1 MCHLGSRARGRQVR
15 VNYYVRELYG
25 DPDEFHDAWAAPFG
39 VLAMKAPTALF
50 VHPVVEKVP
59 IARDAYFHPP
69 SLRWQPA
76 AKSPSRWGRNFEH
89 GPRQ

>member
-1 MCHLGSRARGRQVR
+1 MCHFGSRARGRQVR

-50 VHPVVEKVP
+50 VHPVVEKVWRGLP
-59 IARDAYFHPP
+59 GGTGSGMMND
-69 SLRWQPA
+69 
-76 AKSPSRWGRNFEH
+76 G
-89 GPRQ
+89 

>member
-1 MCHLGSRARGRQVR
+1 VRYRDCQVR

-39 VLAMKAPTALF
+39 VLAMKAPTAIF

-59 IARDAYFHPP
+59 KGPPLRRPNASVDTHIPPP
-69 SLRWQPA
+69 SFPPLLHAEGSGRTDS
-76 AKSPSRWGRNFEH
+76 SPG
-89 GPRQ
+89 

>member
-59 IARDAYFHPP
+59 DAARRVMLSFTF
-69 SLRWQPA
+69 RPA
-76 AKSPSRWGRNFEH
+76 PATCC
-89 GPRQ
+89 

>member
-1 MCHLGSRARGRQVR
+1 MCHLGSRTRGRQVR

-50 VHPVVEKVP
+50 VHPVVEKVQIGLP
-59 IARDAYFHPP
+59 LASILGQDC
-69 SLRWQPA
+69 
-76 AKSPSRWGRNFEH
+76 SPT
-89 GPRQ
+89 